1 MTLQTIEKK
10 SGITAEVFQKN
21 YLTSHTPVV
30 FKDLAHSWPATSKW
44 TFDYLKTHYG
54 HLIVPLYGND
64 FHKPG
69 KNYMVPTVK
78 MPFGDYLDLIQAGPC
93 ELRMFLY
100 NIMQHAPEMAN
111 DVHIPT
117 VMKGF
122 VKEYPFMFFGGQ
134 DAVVNLHYD
143 IDCASV
149 FLTQFLTRK
158 RVILFGPEQS
168 KLLYQHP
175 FTVQSHVNVLK
186 PDFDKFPAARYL
198 QGYETTLEHGET
210 IYIPST
216 YWHFIHYVDGGF
228 GISLRAHE
236 NFATK
241 MRGVSNI
248 SRHLVVD
255 KGMNALIGA
264 DWKNWKEKQS
274 VVNAEKVLKN
284 LRLEI

>member
-1 MTLQTIEKK
+1 MPLQTIEKK
-10 SGITAEVFQKN
+10 SGITPEVFN
-21 YLTSHTPVV
+21 ADYLSSHTPVV
-30 FKDLAHSWPATSKW
+30 FKDLATKWPATQKW
-44 TFDYLKTHYG
+44 TFDYLKSNYG
-54 HLIVPLYGND
+54 HLVVPLYGND

-69 KNYMVPTVK
+69 KNYMVPKIK

-111 DVHIPT
+111 DVNIPT
-117 VMKGF
+117 IMRGF

-158 RVILFGPEQS
+158 RVILFSPEQS

-175 FTVQSHVNVLK
+175 FTVQSHVNALK
-186 PDFDKFPAARYL
+186 PDYDKFPAFRYAE
-198 QGYETTLEHGET
+198 GFETTLEHGET
-210 IYIPST
+210 LYIPSN

-236 NFATK
+236 SLATQSQGI
-241 MRGVSNI
+241 MNI
-248 SRHLVVD
+248 MRHLVVD
-255 KGMNALIGA
+255 KGLNTLAGA
-264 DWKNWKEKQS
+264 RWKNWKEKQS
-274 VVNAEKVLKN
+274 VLNAEKVLKH
-284 LRLEI
+284 LRLEV